1 MTDLAPTRTLDG
13 VELPVPG
20 TWVIDPLHTSLGFEA
35 RHAAVTR
42 MRGHPPPVL
51 GGVRSTAVRHP
62 SLTRPSGAR

>member
-35 RHAAVTR
+35 RHAVVTR
-42 MRGHPPPVL
+42 ML
-51 GGVRSTAVRHP
+51 
-62 SLTRPSGAR
+62 SLIHI